1 MIMMNNNEY
10 KKMFDR
16 TNSFLISV
24 NQVSKISNEEI
35 VKRLVKRLLFCK
47 LPIQRRLMLYTI
59 ILKT

>member
-1 MIMMNNNEY
+1 MTNREQARR
-10 KKMFDR
+10 MFDR

-35 VKRLVKRLLFCK
+35 VKRLVRDSYFVK